1 MLGFFEQLL
10 SSDSLAPHGIC
21 LLWRPELIWMHVIS
35 DALTGLAYFSIP
47 VVLVVFAWRRPD
59 IGFGWV
65 FWCFSAFI
73 LACGTTHF
81 FAIWTLWR
89 PDYGAEALIKAAT
102 AAASV
107 ATAGALWP
115 FLPYALHIP
124 SPKQLRT
131 MNAELERRIA
141 ERDEALAKL
150 RQAISDHE
158 QAEEMLR
165 QSQKMEAVGQL
176 ASGIAHDFN
185 NLLTVISMNVSRA
198 QRELPDADDKLG
210 RSLSHASLATERAAT
225 LTSGLLAFARRQALN
240 PEDVDLNEVVGATVD
255 LVTRSLG
262 GNLTLTCDLDPTPCV
277 VRLDRNQLETALVNL
292 VVNARDAMPDG
303 GAIMVRTR
311 SNMELGP
318 RRRVTV
324 TVTDT
329 GTGMTEE
336 VRQRAAEPFF
346 TTKPVGQ
353 GSGLGLSQV
362 YGFVQQSRGFINI
375 ESEPGAG
382 TTVTLAF
389 NAAENGARV

>member
-1 MLGFFEQLL
+1 MLGFFERLL
-10 SSDSLAPHGIC
+10 SSDSLSPHGIC

-47 VVLVVFAWRRPD
+47 VVLGVFAWRRPD
-59 IGFGWV
+59 VGFGWV

-89 PDYGAEALIKAAT
+89 PDYGAEGLIKAAT

-124 SPKQLRT
+124 SPSQLRT
-131 MNAELERRIA
+131 INAELERRVA

-150 RQAISDHE
+150 RRAIADHE

-185 NLLTVISMNVSRA
+185 NLLTVISMNVARA
-198 QRELPDADDKLG
+198 QREVHDPDGRLG
-210 RSLSHASLATERAAT
+210 RSLSHASQATERAAT

-240 PEDVDLNEVVGATVD
+240 PEDVDLNEVVEATVE

-262 GNLTLTCDLDPTPCV
+262 GNVTLACDLDPTPCV
-277 VRLDRNQLETALVNL
+277 VRLDRNQLEMALVNL

-303 GAIMVRTR
+303 GVVTVRTR
-311 SNMELGP
+311 SHADLGP
-318 RRRVTV
+318 RRRITV
-324 TVTDT
+324 TVADT
-329 GTGMTEE
+329 GAGMTDD

-362 YGFVQQSRGFINI
+362 YGFVQQSKGHINI

-382 TTVTLAF
+382 TLVTLAF
-389 NAAENGARV
+389 SAAENGATA